1 MDEFLL
7 AFVPLFVAVDALG
20 TLPLFLGL
28 THNLASK
35 DMRRIAWRSVLAAAV
50 IALAFAA
57 GGPPLL
63 ELLGITVEDFMI
75 AGGLLLLALAV
86 RELLTEKEL
95 AHRIDGA
102 GLGVVPLG
110 VPLVAGPAVFT
121 TSILLVDQ
129 YGLILVSLAIAANM
143 LIAWLVFRFAP
154 TLRRIL
160 GSSGASIASKIANL
174 LLAAIGVMM
183 IRRGIEGLFAVA
195 GEMV

>member
-28 THNLASK
+28 THNLEPR
-35 DMRRIAWRSVLAAAV
+35 DMRRIAWRSVLTAAV

-63 ELLGITVEDFMI
+63 EVLGITVEDFMI

-95 AHRIDGA
+95 AHRIDAA

-143 LIAWLVFRFAP
+143 LLAWLVFRFAP
-154 TLRRIL
+154 ALRRVL

-174 LLAAIGVMM
+174 FLAAIGVMM
-183 IRRGIEGLFAVA
+183 IRRGFEGLFAVA
-195 GEMV
+195 GEVV

>member
-28 THNLASK
+28 THKLEPR

-95 AHRIDGA
+95 AHRIDAA

-129 YGLILVSLAIAANM
+129 YGLVLVSLAIAANM

-154 TLRRIL
+154 ALRRVL
-160 GSSGASIASKIANL
+160 GASGASIASKLANL
-174 LLAAIGVMM
+174 FLAAIGVMM